1 LDGKFNRRV
10 KVKIIRKFFAGVI
23 VGAMCS
29 LGITLNAMAADITVV
44 HPGINVFGDGTKGSG
59 YFISDSVEYLST
71 GTSVGTLT
79 TVAVNGSE
87 TVIIEADVVGQ
98 AGTSTERVVYK
109 IVSAFDRDGTAGVV
123 NVGSNTTLLMAR
135 KTGMTGDA
143 VYFTPETTNNTVHIN
158 VASSVE
164 KKVQWVGT
172 VKYLKV
178 ATTGGE

>member
-23 VGAMCS
+23 IAAMCNLS
-29 LGITLNAMAADITVV
+29 MVLNALAADVTVV

-71 GTSVGTLT
+71 GTGVGTLT

-87 TVIIEADVVGQ
+87 TVYIEVDIVAQ
-98 AGTSTERVVYK
+98 AGTSTQRMGGKYAGV
-109 IVSAFDRDGTAGVV
+109 FDRDGAASLTKVGTSTITQSKTAGF
-123 NVGSNTTLLMAR
+123 S
-135 KTGMTGDA
+135 DPP
-143 VYFTPETTNNTVHIN
+143 VYFTAGTDNAIHLN
-158 VASSVE
+158 VKAIVA

-172 VKYLKV
+172 VKYV
-178 ATTGGE
+178 TVTTTGGE